1 MTASKKPQQVII
13 ADSQFLIT
21 ESLNLILE
29 KDERF
34 KVNKIVADKYELIKA
49 LTLENIQ
56 ILIIDPSLID
66 LASFSELK
74 EIKKSFQDL
83 KLLVITNSISK
94 TELHELNSAGITDII
109 LKTADK
115 EEIFDALI
123 ATIKGKKYYSNELLD
138 MLFEVNEKKNSG
150 DESGQLTNSEM
161 EIVRLISEGLTTKE
175 IASKKFIS
183 FHTVI
188 THRKNIFR
196 KLGVTSVSE
205 LLMYAI
211 KSGWID
217 LIEYNI

>member
-1 MTASKKPQQVII
+1 MTVLEKTHQVII

-21 ESLNLILE
+21 ESLSLIIQKDGRFNVDKIIAE
-29 KDERF
+29 K
-34 KVNKIVADKYELIKA
+34 KELIEA
-49 LTLENIQ
+49 LTLKNIQ
-56 ILIIDPSLID
+56 ILIIDPLLID
-66 LASFSELK
+66 LAGFSELK
-74 EIKKSFQDL
+74 DIKSSFPDL
-83 KLLVITNSISK
+83 KLLVITNNISK
-94 TELHELNSAGITDII
+94 TELHELNSIGITNII
-109 LKTADK
+109 LKTASK
-115 EEIFDALI
+115 EEIFDALVS
-123 ATIKGKKYYSNELLD
+123 ALKGKKYYSNELLE

-150 DESGQLTNSEM
+150 DETGHLTNSEM
-161 EIVRLISEGLTTKE
+161 DIVRLISEGLTTKE

-183 FHTVI
+183 FHTVM

>member
-1 MTASKKPQQVII
+1 MTVLEKTHQVII

-21 ESLNLILE
+21 ESLSLIIQ
-29 KDERF
+29 KDVRF
-34 KVNKIVADKYELIKA
+34 NVDKIVAEKKELIEA
-49 LTLENIQ
+49 LTLKNIQ
-56 ILIIDPSLID
+56 ILIIDPLLID
-66 LASFSELK
+66 LAGFSELK
-74 EIKKSFQDL
+74 DIKSSFPDL
-83 KLLVITNSISK
+83 KLLVITNNISK
-94 TELHELNSAGITDII
+94 TELHELNSIGITNII
-109 LKTADK
+109 LKTASK
-115 EEIFDALI
+115 EEIFDALVS
-123 ATIKGKKYYSNELLD
+123 ALKGKKYYSNELIE

-150 DESGQLTNSEM
+150 DETGHLTNSEM
-161 EIVRLISEGLTTKE
+161 DIVRLISEGLTTKE

-183 FHTVI
+183 FHTVM